1 MAGIEWSDYV
11 PNERDEILMRARR
24 GDLDPAQAEGW
35 ARENGQRPFASMPDE
50 NAFDPMAEPYW
61 SLGMTAAWILWR
73 TASSVRN
80 YWNDYRTECWE
91 WRAQEAVYSDGR
103 RERGWKIDQREPVSL
118 FDTLNEATR
127 KHPDPS
133 MVASPTACRG
143 ELWLRLRAGELTATG
158 IAHGRKDRVV
168 IPEHDW
174 IDLDYFEP
182 DCGGPNAIGVHRED
196 QPRYYDVRVTTA
208 EVMALWEPRPT
219 ALLSPSD
226 EDLQRLAARS
236 ALAWIEPFWTAWH
249 VLSWIAFRDK
259 DRLCRIENSSDFRQ
273 ANWYS
278 QPPIAEQKP
287 HDVLRAALRRDE
299 VTALGTDGA
308 AIPSAKWAFVDKVWK
323 QECIFRRNDILRIW
337 TERGLEPNPS
347 PAERLSDDDARQLIQ
362 DVASNKGG
370 FVTLAEGVRILEGT

>member
-1 MAGIEWSDYV
+1 MAGIEWPDYV
-11 PNERDEILMRARR
+11 PTERDEILMRARR
-24 GDLDPAQAEGW
+24 GDLDPAQAEEW

-80 YWNDYRTECWE
+80 YWNVYRTECWE

-158 IAHGRKDRVV
+158 IAHGRKERVV
-168 IPEHDW
+168 IPKHDW
-174 IDLDYFEP
+174 IDLDHFEP
-182 DCGGPNAIGVHRED
+182 DCDDPDAIGVFPED
-196 QPRYYDVRVTTA
+196 QPRYFNVQVPKA
-208 EVMALWEPRPT
+208 EVVARWKPLPPVLPPT
-219 ALLSPSD
+219 QENLRRVA
-226 EDLQRLAARS
+226 ERS
-236 ALAWIEPFWTAWH
+236 ALAWVEPFWTVWH

-259 DRLCRIENSSDFRQ
+259 DRLCRLEGHGDLRQ
-273 ANWYS
+273 ITLY
-278 QPPIAEQKP
+278 EQHAMMEQDP
-287 HDVLRAALRRDE
+287 HGILRAALRQE
-299 VTALGTDGA
+299 LYE
-308 AIPSAKWAFVDKVWK
+308 SAR
-323 QECIFRRNDILRIW
+323 FRWRPNSSCNMGICR
-337 TERGLEPNPS
+337 EGLEAGLQIS
-347 PAERLSDDDARQLIQ
+347 A
-362 DVASNKGG
+362 
-370 FVTLAEGVRILEGT
+370 